1 MSTTNRIGVSGKRAA
16 GMTLVELMVALAIGS
31 FLMIGAVTVF
41 MQSRT
46 TFRTNEAVSRL
57 QENARFV
64 IDAMEPDVRMAN
76 YFGLTSRSNKVQGR
90 ANPAQTQNIFVAAAS
105 DCGANWSVNLD
116 TEVQVWNNLLPAGGP
131 TTWPWTCAPGPVPGT
146 SDVQANTDALVIRR
160 VAEDPDGV
168 VLPNTVYVQS
178 ARFQDSQI
186 FVGAVPAGYLAGTS
200 QSHRLVVNGYYISN
214 SSSLDTPGNPV
225 PSLRVKTLGAGPLV
239 TDQEVLPGVE
249 DMQIQ
254 LGIDTDVP
262 GAAGRGTI
270 NRYVNP
276 GDPLLDVV
284 ANPNI
289 EVLAVRI
296 WLRVRA
302 ERPDFGYTD
311 TAAYNYADR
320 AVPAFGDRF
329 RRVVVSKTIY
339 LRNARP
345 AI

>member
-1 MSTTNRIGVSGKRAA
+1 
-16 GMTLVELMVALAIGS
+16 MTLIELMVALAIGS

-46 TFRTNEAVSRL
+46 TFRMNEAVSRL

-90 ANPAQTQNIFVAAAS
+90 ATPAQTQVTLIAAAN
-105 DCGANWSVNLD
+105 DCGQNWSVNLAN
-116 TEVQVWNNLLPAGGP
+116 EVEAANNVVPGP
-131 TTWPWTCAPGPVPGT
+131 PGTWPWTCAPVGA
-146 SDVQANTDALVIRR
+146 VQPNTDTLIIRR
-160 VAEDPDGV
+160 VAEDPDAA
-168 VLPNTVYVQS
+168 PPANTLYVQS
-178 ARFQDSQI
+178 ARFQDSQL
-186 FVGAVPAGYLAGTS
+186 FVGAVPGGYPPGTS
-200 QSHRLVVNGYYISN
+200 QSHRLVVNGYYVSQN
-214 SSSLDTPGNPV
+214 SSLDTPGNPV
-225 PSLRVKTLGAGPLV
+225 PSLRVKMLGVGPLV

-262 GAAGRGTI
+262 GTAGRGTI
-270 NRYVNP
+270 NQYVNP
-276 GDPLLDVV
+276 GDPLLNIV
-284 ANPNI
+284 ANPDV

-302 ERPDFGYTD
+302 ERPDVAYTD
-311 TAAYNYADR
+311 TAAYVYADR
-320 AVPAFGDRF
+320 NVPAFDDRF

-345 AI
+345 PI